1 MLKKAKKIIN
11 VMKNNKL
18 LVLKL
23 ALMGYVAIHT
33 LDTNLVLA
41 STTEI

>member
-33 LDTNLVLA
+33 
-41 STTEI
+41 